1 MDTIYNYIHFLLTRL
16 VSGLSGYQ
24 VKNLV
29 SVSILVLL
37 VTVNAY
43 TILNLEILLVHLHTQ
58 TVSQIGSV
66 AVGEKV
72 SIVQFLVANLNQT
85 HLCNDVG
92 VLCGTCL
99 EGWSTTAL
107 LDECVSCEFTLSWP
121 WFLLIGMHL

>member
-43 TILNLEILLVHLHTQ
+43 TILNLEILLVHLRTQ

-72 SIVQFLVANLNQT
+72 SIVQFLVANPNQS
-85 HLCNDVG
+85 HL
-92 VLCGTCL
+92 
-99 EGWSTTAL
+99 
-107 LDECVSCEFTLSWP
+107 
-121 WFLLIGMHL
+121 